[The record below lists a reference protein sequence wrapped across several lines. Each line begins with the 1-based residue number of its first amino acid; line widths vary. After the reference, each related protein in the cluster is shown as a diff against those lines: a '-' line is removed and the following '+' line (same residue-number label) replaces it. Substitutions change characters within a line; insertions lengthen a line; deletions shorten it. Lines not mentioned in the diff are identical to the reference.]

1 MGHDPWVDA
10 VRAGRGDGGRLFAV
24 LEELPLDGLQL
35 AGNALLA
42 HVAADGAA
50 PVVARLVVLLHDRGW
65 EGDAELAAALT
76 PNSTTDELRSLPVD
90 LEDLGDALDES
101 GASEGFLDLETGQVW
116 PGALFEVDAGPENAD
131 LDDATRWLLVRGL
144 GPAESRR
151 DMRDFALTVDRPA
164 LREQLLEMLEGRGG
178 HRRFRDALSRHG
190 EESTRWHRFQNDRL
204 LGRARAW
211 LADAGYRP
219 AAG

>member
-1 MGHDPWVDA
+1 MGHDRWVDA
-10 VRAGRGDGGRLFAV
+10 VRAARGDAGRLFEV
-24 LEELPLDGLQL
+24 LGELPVDGLQL

-50 PVVARLVVLLHDRGW
+50 PLASQLVVLLRDRGW
-65 EGDAELAAALT
+65 DGDAELAAALT
-76 PNSTTDELRSLPVD
+76 PNSADELRSLPVD

-101 GASEGFLDLETGQVW
+101 EASEGYLDLETGQVW
-116 PGALFEVDAGPENAD
+116 PGALFDADAGPDDAD
-131 LDDATRWLLVRGL
+131 LEDETRWLLVRGL

-151 DMRDFALTVDRPA
+151 DMRDFARTIDRPA
-164 LREQLLEMLEGRGG
+164 VREQLLEMLEGRGG
-178 HRRFRDALSRHG
+178 HRRFRDTLSRHG
-190 EESTRWHRFQNDRL
+190 DEFTAWHRFKNDRL

-219 AAG
+219 VAG